1 MPPGKN
7 RATVRLPLITRKR
20 TAVSKFLY
28 ETRFILNGSIIHH
41 NLKKIQYFFFC
52 ITYVAVP

>member
-28 ETRFILNGSIIHH
+28 ETHFILNGSIIHH
-41 NLKKIQYFFFC
+41 NLKKIQYFF
-52 ITYVAVP
+52 